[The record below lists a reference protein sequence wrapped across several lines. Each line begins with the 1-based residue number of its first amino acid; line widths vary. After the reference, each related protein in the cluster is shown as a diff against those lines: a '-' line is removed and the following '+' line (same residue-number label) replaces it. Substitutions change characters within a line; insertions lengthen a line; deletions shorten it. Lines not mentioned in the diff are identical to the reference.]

1 MPSERSSSGTPRHP
15 IGAVAR
21 RTGLKQD
28 LIRAWERRY
37 GAVEPGRSETR
48 RRFYS
53 DEDIERLLLLR
64 RVVSG
69 GRAISQVAGLASEEL
84 QALIETEPASPYS
97 PRNASR
103 TGSGSAPGIAGDD
116 ADVQAADNLDEVAE
130 GFLNLC
136 MARCMAAAQR
146 LDVTEMERE
155 LERASVLFSRT
166 HLIERL
172 LSPLMTRIGQ
182 LWHQGTLRPIHEH
195 MASTVV
201 RSFLGGMTGAYHP
214 EVSAPH
220 LVVTTPPRQRHE
232 LGALLAAATAAG
244 EGWQVTYLGP
254 DLPPE
259 EIAAA
264 ALQTGARAVALSITY
279 PPDDPQLSDELRR
292 LRRLLDSETALVVGG
307 RACAAYAPVL
317 QEVGAFVVDDLGA
330 LRRGINRLREPGLT
344 GRPGEPGNGASGS
357 GPAGMQHLDKK

>member
-1 MPSERSSSGTPRHP
+1 MASDRSSSGTPRHP
-15 IGAVAR
+15 IGVVAR

-37 GAVEPGRSETR
+37 GAVEPGRSETQ

-53 DEDIERLLLLR
+53 DDDIERLLLLR

-69 GRAISQVAGLASEEL
+69 GRAISQVAGLANEEL
-84 QALIETEPASPYS
+84 QALIEADPASQDS
-97 PRNASR
+97 PA
-103 TGSGSAPGIAGDD
+103 TAAGDE
-116 ADVQAADNLDEVAE
+116 AGRAQGPDNLDEVAE
-130 GFLNLC
+130 DFLN
-136 MARCMAAAQR
+136 RCLAAAQS
-146 LDVTEMERE
+146 LDMTEMERV

-166 HLIERL
+166 HLIERV

-201 RSFLGGMTGAYHP
+201 RTFLGGMKGAYHP
-214 EVSAPH
+214 EDSAPH
-220 LVVTTPPRQRHE
+220 LVVTTPARQRHE

-264 ALQTGARAVALSITY
+264 ALQTKARAVALSITY
-279 PPDDPQLSDELRR
+279 PPDDPQLGDDLRR
-292 LRRLLDSETALVVGG
+292 LRRLLDPKTALVVGG
-307 RACAAYAPVL
+307 RACPAYAPVL
-317 QEVGAFVVDDLGA
+317 EEVGAFLAEDLGA
-330 LRRGINRLREPGLT
+330 LRRGINKLREPSV
-344 GRPGEPGNGASGS
+344 PEAPGS
-357 GPAGMQHLDKK
+357 GRQGPKFLDRK

>member
-1 MPSERSSSGTPRHP
+1 MPGDRSSSSTPRHP
-15 IGAVAR
+15 IGVVAR

-53 DEDIERLLLLR
+53 DDDIERLLLLR
-64 RVVSG
+64 RVVGG
-69 GRAISQVAGLASEEL
+69 GRAISQVAALANEEL
-84 QALIETEPASPYS
+84 QALIEAAPAPPYS
-97 PRNASR
+97 PR
-103 TGSGSAPGIAGDD
+103 SAPGTAPGVA
-116 ADVQAADNLDEVAE
+116 ADEGAARGSDNLDEVAE
-130 GFLNLC
+130 DFLD
-136 MARCMAAAQR
+136 RCLAAAQS
-146 LDVTEMERE
+146 LDMTEMERE

-166 HLIERL
+166 HLIERV
-172 LSPLMTRIGQ
+172 LSPLMTRIGH

-201 RSFLGGMTGAYHP
+201 RSFLGGMKGAYHP
-214 EVSAPH
+214 EDSAPH
-220 LVVTTPPRQRHE
+220 LVVTTPARQRHE

-264 ALQTGARAVALSITY
+264 ARQTQARAVALGITY
-279 PPDDPQLSDELRR
+279 PPDDPLLGDDLRR
-292 LRRLLDSETALVVGG
+292 LRRLLDPETALVVGG
-307 RACAAYAPVL
+307 RACTAYTPVL
-317 QEVGAFVVDDLGA
+317 EEVGAFLADDLGA
-330 LRRGINRLREPGLT
+330 LRRGIHRLRLPDEPGT
-344 GRPGEPGNGASGS
+344 GAGAGPPGIRY
-357 GPAGMQHLDKK
+357 LDRK